1 MRPAYTIDLEHDCI
15 FIKWSGVITAHDAI
29 AFNRE
34 IAQDLDYHPGLNRL
48 IDLRQAKFRMS
59 IRDIRE
65 MTMEV
70 IEKRDAIEGHRKGA
84 MLVGGDLEYGLLRI
98 INAITDQTYSDV
110 RPFRRLDEAVAWLG
124 LSETLGDPFETMNQ
138 G

>member
-34 IAQDLDYHPGLNRL
+34 IAQDPGYHSGLNRL

-84 MLVGGDLEYGLLRI
+84 MLVGGNLEFGLLRI
-98 INAITDQTYSDV
+98 INAITDQTHSDV